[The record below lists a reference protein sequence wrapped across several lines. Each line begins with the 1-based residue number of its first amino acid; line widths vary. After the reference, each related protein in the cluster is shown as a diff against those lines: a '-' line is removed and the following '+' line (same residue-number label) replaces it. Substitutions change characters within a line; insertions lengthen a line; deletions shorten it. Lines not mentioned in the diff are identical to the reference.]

1 MVHGRPKSVVQLD
14 GDLLHE
20 LQIDPRNRDLFQ
32 STRDG
37 YIIFLE
43 YLLFVSFISKHLS
56 FVLVREIKTGTFT
69 YEEIKSY
76 IF

>member
-32 STRDG
+32 STRMDP
-37 YIIFLE
+37 
-43 YLLFVSFISKHLS
+43 FVALDFFNAIAHGQKFKIRVQTNGAEVQCTSDR
-56 FVLVREIKTGTFT
+56 VA
-69 YEEIKSY
+69 
-76 IF
+76 